1 MNKCYAFRINR
12 KENIKIMTKCHLQ
25 KNIYDFMSYKRSVK
39 SVKEIKPLCDLVKML
54 SL

>member
-1 MNKCYAFRINR
+1 MNKCYAFRKNRNKNIN
-12 KENIKIMTKCHLQ
+12 IMTKCHLQ
-25 KNIYDFMSYKRSVK
+25 KNIYDFMSCKRSVK

>member
-25 KNIYDFMSYKRSVK
+25 KNIYDFMSYKRKVK

>member
-25 KNIYDFMSYKRSVK
+25 KNIYDFMSFKISVK
-39 SVKEIKPLCDLVKML
+39 SFKDIKPLCDLVKML
-54 SL
+54 FL